1 MDSSDGIIENVMIC
15 FDNSEEMKKIDLSF
29 DASQEQKEAV
39 LIISKVILS
48 QNMLNN
54 AGIVT
59 LSNETQLIQTLTSS
73 SDIICKKL
81 DSIET
86 IGKIDLISG
95 IRTAFS
101 ELINRAPKRQR
112 MRIIAFVGS
121 FVNSNLKE
129 LEDLAKELREE
140 KVLLIVDIISFGE
153 IEANFDKLNAFI
165 NELQNESSNLFTV
178 KNPKLLSQALI
189 GSPILDVNNMSATQ
203 VREWALNYKWNESD
217 LDKAL
222 RLSLEQK
229 QDEELRQVLQIS
241 ALEMY
246 GSKNNNSK
254 DSNDLITEKVILES
268 LKDINKETKG
278 KDFQPLRQSFSPI
291 NMSEEE
297 QITYALKISLP
308 QTNVESKQQQKSPE
322 VFSQTNRTNEELI
335 FGSNNNYKKQ
345 QKVCKKFREGKDE
358 T

>member
-1 MDSSDGIIENVMIC
+1 MIC

-29 DASQEQKEAV
+29 DASLKQKEAV
-39 LIISKVILS
+39 LMISKTILS

-54 AGIVT
+54 VGVVT

-73 SDIICKKL
+73 SDIICRKL

-86 IGKIDLISG
+86 IGQIDLISG

-101 ELINRAPKRQR
+101 ELINRAPKRLR

-121 FVNSNLKE
+121 FVNSSLKE
-129 LEDLAKELREE
+129 LKDLAKELREA
-140 KVLLIVDIISFGE
+140 KVLLIVDIISFCE

-178 KNPKLLSQALI
+178 KNPKLLSQTLI
-189 GSPILDVNNMSATQ
+189 GSPILDVNNMSVAQ

-246 GSKNNNSK
+246 GSNNNNSK
-254 DSNDLITEKVILES
+254 DSNHFITEKVILES

-278 KDFQPLRQSFSPI
+278 KDFQSLQQSFSPM

-297 QITYALKISLP
+297 QIAYALKISLS
-308 QTNVESKQQQKSPE
+308 QINDESKQQQKSPE
-322 VFSQTNRTNEELI
+322 VFSQTNKTNEDSI

-345 QKVCKKFREGKDE
+345 QKICKKFREGKDE

>member
-29 DASQEQKEAV
+29 DASQTQKEAV
-39 LIISKVILS
+39 LMISKTILS

-54 AGIVT
+54 VGIVA

-73 SDIICKKL
+73 SDIICRKL
-81 DSIET
+81 DTIET
-86 IGKIDLISG
+86 NGQIDLISG

-101 ELINRAPKRQR
+101 ELINRAPKRLR

-129 LEDLAKELREE
+129 LKDLAKGLREA

-153 IEANFDKLNAFI
+153 IEANFDKLSAFI

-178 KNPKLLSQALI
+178 KNTKLLSQALI
-189 GSPILDVNNMSATQ
+189 GSPILDVNNMSAAQ

-254 DSNDLITEKVILES
+254 DSNGLITEKVILES

-278 KDFQPLRQSFSPI
+278 KDFQSLQKSFSPI

-297 QITYALKISLP
+297 QIAYALKTSLS
-308 QTNVESKQQQKSPE
+308 QINDEAKQQKSPK
-322 VFSQTNRTNEELI
+322 VFRQTNRTNENSI

-345 QKVCKKFREGKDE
+345 QKICKKFREGKDE

>member
-29 DASQEQKEAV
+29 DASQTQKEAV
-39 LIISKVILS
+39 LMISKTILS

-54 AGIVT
+54 VGIVA

-73 SDIICKKL
+73 SDIICRKL
-81 DSIET
+81 DTIET
-86 IGKIDLISG
+86 NGQIDLISG

-101 ELINRAPKRQR
+101 EIINRAPKRLR

-129 LEDLAKELREE
+129 LKDLAKELREA
-140 KVLLIVDIISFGE
+140 KVLLIVDIISFGK

-178 KNPKLLSQALI
+178 KNTKLLSQALI
-189 GSPILDVNNMSATQ
+189 GSPILDVNNMSAAQ

-278 KDFQPLRQSFSPI
+278 KDFQSLQKSFSPI

-297 QITYALKISLP
+297 QIAYALKTSLS
-308 QTNVESKQQQKSPE
+308 QINDESKQQKSPK
-322 VFSQTNRTNEELI
+322 VFRQTNRTNEYSI

-345 QKVCKKFREGKDE
+345 QKICKKFREGKDE